1 MNVLPSLI
9 SASPSVS
16 QGSNHGILLDIR
28 VRPQQAGLGLSG
40 QTAAQAGGQTA
51 STALHAASPGF
62 HLSKEPTR
70 VIHTPGIPAHTDTAR
85 LGGQPQ
91 LLRKFQASLG

>member
-1 MNVLPSLI
+1 MMNVLSSLI

-40 QTAAQAGGQTA
+40 QTA

-70 VIHTPGIPAHTDTAR
+70 VIHTPGIPAHKDTAR
-85 LGGQPQ
+85 LGGQSQ